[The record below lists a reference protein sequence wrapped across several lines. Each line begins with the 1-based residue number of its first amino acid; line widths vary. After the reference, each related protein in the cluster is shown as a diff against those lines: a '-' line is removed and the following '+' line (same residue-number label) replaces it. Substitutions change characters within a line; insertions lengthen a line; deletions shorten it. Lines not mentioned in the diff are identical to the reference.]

1 MQVRQGGIYMVMD
14 IAILIV
20 LILTIFLTM
29 RRGFALS
36 VVSFCKG
43 FVSLIIAWFFC
54 DDAADWLMNKT
65 EVGIRTMEKITA
77 GLSAKWESSDI
88 YLALPDLFKEN
99 GGSQLSESLI
109 LDGSAKL
116 AQILLTI
123 ICFVLIV
130 VLLRL
135 VLAIIGSAFSHK
147 NNKGFTGKIDWLM
160 GLILGMI
167 LGVLYVF
174 LFLALLVPVAGLIV
188 PEHCQTIMG
197 WLDSSMIAGDL
208 YNNNLLLIL
217 FRDLMA

>member
-1 MQVRQGGIYMVMD
+1 MAMD
-14 IAILIV
+14 IAILAI
-20 LILTIFLTM
+20 LILTIFMTM

-43 FVSLIIAWFFC
+43 FVSLIVAWIFC
-54 DDAADWLMNKT
+54 DDAADWLMNQT
-65 EVGIRTMEKITA
+65 EIGVRTMAKITE
-77 GLSAKWESSDI
+77 GLSCKWESSDI

-99 GGSQLSESLI
+99 GGNEFSQSLI

-123 ICFVLIV
+123 VCFVLIV
-130 VLLRL
+130 MALRL

-147 NNKGFTGKIDWLM
+147 NNKGFTGKIDWFM
-160 GLILGMI
+160 GLLLGMI

-197 WLDSSMIAGDL
+197 WLEESMIAGDL

-217 FRDLMA
+217 FRDLVV

>member
-1 MQVRQGGIYMVMD
+1 MVMD

-29 RRGFALS
+29 RKGFALS
-36 VVSFCKG
+36 IVSFFKG
-43 FVSLIIAWFFC
+43 FVSLIIAWIFC
-54 DDAADWLMNKT
+54 DDAADWLMNQT
-65 EVGIRTMEKITA
+65 EVGIKTMERITE
-77 GLSAKWESSDI
+77 GLSAKWETSDI
-88 YLALPDLFKEN
+88 YLALPDLFKE

-130 VLLRL
+130 VVLRL
-135 VLAIIGSAFSHK
+135 VLAIIGSAFSHR
-147 NNKGFTGKIDWLM
+147 NNKGFTGKIDWLL

-167 LGVLYVF
+167 LGVIYVF
-174 LFLALLVPVAGLIV
+174 LFLALLVPVAGLIA

-217 FRDLMA
+217 FRDLVA

>member
-1 MQVRQGGIYMVMD
+1 MAMD
-14 IAILIV
+14 IIILIILV
-20 LILTIFLTM
+20 LTIFLTM
-29 RRGFALS
+29 RKGFALS
-36 VVSFCKG
+36 VVSFFKG
-43 FVSLIIAWFFC
+43 FVSLIIAWLYC

-65 EVGIRTMEKITA
+65 EVGITTMNRITQS
-77 GLSAKWESSDI
+77 LSATWESSEI
-88 YLALPDLFKEN
+88 YMALPDLFKEN
-99 GGSQLSESLI
+99 GGSQLSQSLI

-130 VLLRL
+130 LGLRL

-147 NNKGFTGKIDWLM
+147 SNGGFTGRIDWFM

-174 LFLALLVPVAGLIV
+174 LFLALLVPVAGLIA
-188 PEHCQTIMG
+188 PQHCQTILG
-197 WLDSSMIAGDL
+197 LLDSSMVAGEL

-217 FRDLMA
+217 FRDLMV

>member
-1 MQVRQGGIYMVMD
+1 MVMD

-29 RRGFALS
+29 RRGFVLS
-36 VVSFCKG
+36 VVSFFKG
-43 FVSLIIAWFFC
+43 FVSLVIAWIFC
-54 DDAADWLMNKT
+54 DDAADWLINKT
-65 EVGIRTMEKITA
+65 EIGIRTMERINA

-88 YLALPDLFKEN
+88 YMSLPDLFKES

-130 VLLRL
+130 AVLRL

-147 NNKGFTGKIDWLM
+147 NNDGFAGKVDWFL
-160 GLILGMI
+160 GLVLGII

-174 LFLALLVPVAGLIV
+174 VFLALLVPVAGLV
-188 PEHCQTIMG
+188 APEYCQTIMG
-197 WLDSSMIAGDL
+197 WLNESVIAGDL

-217 FRDLMA
+217 FRDLVI